1 MREGGALAVTAAAAV
16 LLATVRYAANWR
28 TVAPSKR
35 KTKRVSFS
43 TEEMVIHLTIDDLSD
58 KERRDLSYT
67 AAELRQF
74 SRARAIE
81 GWLEDWGS

>member
-1 MREGGALAVTAAAAV
+1 MAVTAAAAV
-16 LLATVRYAANWR
+16 LLATVRYAAHWR
-28 TVAPSKR
+28 GAPGKR
-35 KTKRVSFS
+35 KTTKRVSFS

-67 AAELRQF
+67 PAELRQF